1 MVGICDSNNLGK
13 PKRSGSQENSENYQH
28 QSQEKDNPATGK
40 EHMDGNTH
48 EHAHSHPDNG

>member
-13 PKRSGSQENSENYQH
+13 ARRSGSQENSENYQQ